1 MSSLATGSAETQVNT
16 YATNDQNAQSMT
28 ALADGG
34 WVVTYNSFGLDGDNY
49 GVFQQRFDALGH
61 KVGEETQ
68 VNTFTT
74 STQFVPST
82 TGLADGGWIV
92 SWTSAGQDGD
102 GYGVYQQRFDSS
114 GAAVGLET
122 LVNTYTTLA
131 EQYPSVTALADGGWL
146 VTWSSA
152 GSFGTDTSGYSIQQQ
167 RYDSDGNSVGG
178 QTQVNTYVTNGQE
191 FPAVTAL
198 ADGGW
203 VVTWQSSG
211 EDGDSAG
218 IYQQH
223 YDLSGNALGAETR
236 VNTYTT
242 SIQEA
247 PSITAL
253 ADGGWVVAWAS
264 YGQDGSGDYGVYQQR
279 YDADGA
285 RNGGEVQ
292 INLTSASDQLDPSV
306 AALADGGW
314 VVTWETYG
322 QDADGWAVYQQR
334 YDASGHTVGGE
345 TQVNVY
351 TTGDQIYSS
360 VIGLADGGWVVSW
373 ESDGQDGSG
382 GGVFQRHFAPDV
394 LGTAGADSLF
404 GTSWDETLI
413 GYGGNDTLNGGTG
426 NDVLIGGMGNDTY
439 VVNSAGDDVQEL
451 AGQGTDTI
459 KASVT
464 FGIGNDA
471 VENLTLTGTGN
482 ITGNGNALDNTITGN
497 AGNNTLAGAGGNDIL
512 DGGNGNDTLN
522 GGNGND
528 TLIGGAGNDTLNG
541 QPGINTA
548 DYSAATAGVTVS
560 LATTAAQNTGG
571 AGTDTLLSIQN
582 LVGSAFA
589 DTLTGSSGANVIEGG
604 AGNDAIDGGGG
615 TDTASYASA
624 SAGVTVSLA
633 LTTAQNTVGAGSD
646 TLTSIENLIGSA
658 HNDTL
663 TGNSGAN
670 VIEGGAG
677 NDAIDGGAG
686 TDTASYAGATA
697 GVAVSLALTGAQN
710 TLGAGSDTLTSMENL
725 TGSAF
730 ADTLTGSST
739 ANALNGGAGN
749 DHLSGGGGNDTL
761 TGGAGVDTLTGST
774 GADKFVFDDGDS
786 GHTNG
791 TADTIADFLTGQSDK
806 IDLHLMDAQSAAAGD
821 QAFAFIGTAAFSD
834 TAGELRYVED
844 AADTYV
850 YGDTNGDGQADFA
863 IHLVGALPLAATDF
877 VL

>member
-1 MSSLATGSAETQVNT
+1 MSSYASGSAETQVNT
-16 YATNDQNAQSMT
+16 YTTGNQLYPTATSLADGGWLVSWVSNGQDGEGYGVYMQRYDALGHAIGDETQVNTVTASQQSDQSIAG
-28 ALADGG
+28 LADGG
-34 WVVTYNSFGLDGDNY
+34 WVVTWESY
-49 GVFQQRFDALGH
+49 
-61 KVGEETQ
+61 
-68 VNTFTT
+68 
-74 STQFVPST
+74 P
-82 TGLADGGWIV
+82 
-92 SWTSAGQDGD
+92 QDGD
-102 GYGVYQQRFDSS
+102 GYGIFQQRYDSS
-114 GAAVGLET
+114 GAAIGGET
-122 LVNTYTTLA
+122 QVNTYA
-131 EQYPSVTALADGGWL
+131 AGNQYLSSVTALSDGGWL
-146 VTWSSA
+146 VTWASA
-152 GSFGTDTSGYSIQQQ
+152 GSTGTDASSLSIQQQ
-167 RYDSDGNSVGG
+167 RYDSDGIAVGNE
-178 QTQVNTYVTNGQE
+178 TQ
-191 FPAVTAL
+191 
-198 ADGGW
+198 
-203 VVTWQSSG
+203 
-211 EDGDSAG
+211 
-218 IYQQH
+218 
-223 YDLSGNALGAETR
+223 

-242 SIQEA
+242 SDQTEPAVTTLADGGWLVTWQSYGADGDSYGIFQQRYDANGGAVGAETQVNGYA
-247 PSITAL
+247 TGSQADPVVTAL
-253 ADGGWVVAWAS
+253 ADGGWVVAWDS
-264 YGQDGSGDYGVYQQR
+264 LGQDGSSFGVYQQR
-279 YDADGA
+279 FYADGS
-285 RNGGEVQ
+285 RTGGDIQVNSETNDSQV
-292 INLTSASDQLDPSV
+292 SPSV
-306 AALADGGW
+306 GALADGGW
-314 VVTWETYG
+314 VVTWESAN
-322 QDADGWAVYQQR
+322 QDGDFSGVYQQR
-334 YDASGHTVGGE
+334 YDASGQKIGTE
-345 TQVNVY
+345 TLVNV
-351 TTGDQIYSS
+351 TTSDDQGSPS
-360 VIGLADGGWVVSW
+360 VTGLADGGWVVSW
-373 ESDGQDGSG
+373 QSLAQDGDG
-382 GGVFQRHFAPDV
+382 YGVFQRHFAPDV